1 MKLNVIKNTFIKI
14 INLRFIKKIKFPIR
28 NKKLKKNKNL
38 DHINNS
44 NYILST
50 MALGPNE
57 SINSW
62 NEFILSYRLI
72 NRINSVYNSEN
83 IKYTLKK
90 YLINNHIYQGLN
102 NILLNLKRVFLFDIT
117 LDKSNGFS
125 FFQIIS
131 SFSYSTKKLI
141 NTKIPYFSYYYTF
154 KFFVVLLLPFIFI
167 LLIKNSLSLFTK
179 IINNNQ
185 FENSIKKD
193 QESFIQISN
202 FINDETFQTKNYSFN
217 LLKRDNNTINTN
229 LYFQNNWKTNINNT
243 CFNINYNQFRNNLF
257 WVLKKNLYKTN
268 IKIDLNN
275 AFLNNFKL
283 LFSIKSSEII
293 MKRFITVC
301 LIYFPAFASIG
312 SHLIIHQTNEIGANH
327 SANSFI
333 IKYLP
338 LPSAIISYLIG
349 ASRYAAERSFSFLF
363 YIVYYIGFVN
373 FGYKLNL
380 SYNFLLSVTHA
391 QMFLATDFLF
401 MSLWEQIIKYLKTTW
416 IDVILINTFLSDIT
430 KQTRQSL
437 ITYPLKWSSNWYTK
451 SKIYPRY
458 LRPEL
463 GIRKLFQNN
472 FEGANLI
479 SQNFANLNLVSKG
492 LEQNNLLNKNDII
505 VDQFGDNVLSQMNI
519 STLAERFFFLIRNY
533 SLKLIIEHYS
543 NTKLFINKLLLL
555 VKNNKFITTGTN
567 LETNLL
573 ITTNNLISIPNT
585 ALFEL
590 SNICYFETG
599 FDNRRRVLLNA
610 YKLINYRRLI
620 YWNINMLTIVPNY
633 IILFSML
640 VYNCTAYFINGKVP
654 YIPVITNNG
663 KKLLRFINNR
673 ENE

>member
-217 LLKRDNNTINTN
+217 LLKRENNTINTN

-620 YWNINMLTIVPNY
+620 YWNINMLTIVPIY

>member
-90 YLINNHIYQGLN
+90 YLINNHIYQGFN

-217 LLKRDNNTINTN
+217 LLKRENNTINTN

-257 WVLKKNLYKTN
+257 WVLKKNFYKTN

-620 YWNINMLTIVPNY
+620 YWNFNMLTIVPIY

>member
-217 LLKRDNNTINTN
+217 LLKRENNTINTN
-229 LYFQNNWKTNINNT
+229 LYLQNNWKTNINNT

-620 YWNINMLTIVPNY
+620 YWNFNMLTIVPIY

>member
-90 YLINNHIYQGLN
+90 YLINNHIYQGFN

-217 LLKRDNNTINTN
+217 LLKRENNTINTN

-620 YWNINMLTIVPNY
+620 YWNFNMLTIVPIY